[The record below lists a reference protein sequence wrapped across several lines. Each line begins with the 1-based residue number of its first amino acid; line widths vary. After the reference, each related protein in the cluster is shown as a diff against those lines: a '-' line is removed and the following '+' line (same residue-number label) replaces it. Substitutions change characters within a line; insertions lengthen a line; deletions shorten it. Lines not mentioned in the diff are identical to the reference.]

1 MSEKICVYY
10 YEKAGILEGRLNCV
24 VGQETH
30 VLTPEELE
38 DDPAR
43 KELYKDA
50 LIWEGE
56 SPLMA
61 GYPLIDEEKPT
72 HIRLATR
79 KELID
84 MGLDQLEEGEII
96 QGEEVV
102 KIEKPNDLATWNKEL
117 GKWETDFE
125 ELPDGWKVLDREAQT
140 LEFINQPND
149 HAKWNKSECKW
160 ETSIDDLSDGERL
173 LEDGTIENVD
183 RPIDDLEH
191 RYEWSKETF
200 TWENVITEEEL
211 TANYHTICE
220 KLKEECLEE
229 GFMYK
234 GYQQKTRMLDI
245 TWLQCRLTE
254 TYNDGI
260 ARDQITEKYELLVD
274 RSELKKVGWVFSHNE
289 VLLLDVKDFKE
300 MFDKGSSWSTAV
312 YTAEEVL
319 KSSPTNMNLTIDDF
333 KATIAKFTD
342 VVPYGYKES
351 VVLKSRARRSLSVE
365 PQYQPGHY
373 QNPAH
378 ALGLT
383 GAEVMFCALNNIT
396 LEEYAKQKE
405 ATINSNK

>member
-1 MSEKICVYY
+1 MLDKIAVYY
-10 YEKAGILEGRLNCV
+10 YMKSGILEGKLNCV

-30 VLTPEELE
+30 VLTEEELE
-38 DDPAR
+38 KDPAR
-43 KELYKDA
+43 KELYKDT

-56 SPLMA
+56 TPLMA
-61 GYPLIDEEKPT
+61 GYPLPDENKPGY
-72 HIRLATR
+72 IRLATR

-84 MGLDQLEEGEII
+84 MGLDSLKDGEII
-96 QGEEVV
+96 QGDEIFTVDQ
-102 KIEKPNDLATWNKEL
+102 PNEFAEWNKEL
-117 GKWETDFE
+117 GKWETNFE
-125 ELPDGWKVLDREAQT
+125 ELPDGWKIVDRELQK
-140 LEFINQPND
+140 LEFIESPNY
-149 HAKWNKSECKW
+149 HAKWNKETQEW
-160 ETSIDDLSDGERL
+160 ETNKEDLLDGEKL
-173 LEDGTIENVD
+173 LEDGRIENVE